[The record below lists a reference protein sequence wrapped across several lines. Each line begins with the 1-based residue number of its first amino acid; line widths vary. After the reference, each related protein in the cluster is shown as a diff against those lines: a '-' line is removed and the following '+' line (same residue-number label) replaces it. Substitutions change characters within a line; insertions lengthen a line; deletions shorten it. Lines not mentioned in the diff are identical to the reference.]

1 MIQVAV
7 PTQYTVP
14 TDFRYQDRADGLMWY
29 AATASPL
36 VTPNSIQKR
45 AYTNLDALYPQI
57 GAEFRYNG
65 SMMDES
71 EFALFPCRKECKEKL
86 GGEKGQA
93 FRECLRECRGKGPKK
108 SKLKGLEAQTDAQ
121 MAAALQQ
128 ISQPT
133 DDDSS
138 RMADAGGKKTLYIV
152 LAVVVLGIIGLSVWL
167 LTKKKA

>member
-7 PTQYTVP
+7 PTRYTVP

-71 EFALFPCRKECKEKL
+71 DWTMFPCRKECKEKL

-93 FRECLRECRGKGPKK
+93 FKECLRECRGKGPKK
-108 SKLKGLEAQTDAQ
+108 SKLKGIQVQTDAE
-121 MAAALQQ
+121 MDRLFQQ

-133 DDDSS
+133 GDDSA
-138 RMADAGGKKTLYIV
+138 RMADSGKKTLYIV
-152 LAVVVLGIIGLSVWL
+152 LGVVVLGIIGLSIWL